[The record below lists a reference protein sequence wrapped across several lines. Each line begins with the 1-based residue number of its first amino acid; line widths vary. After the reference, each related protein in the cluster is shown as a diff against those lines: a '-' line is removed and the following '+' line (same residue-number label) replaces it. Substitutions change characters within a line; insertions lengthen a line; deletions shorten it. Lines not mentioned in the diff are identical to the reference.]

1 MSEVPQVSVVLPVW
15 DGEAFLAEA
24 IESILSQTFQ
34 SLELILVDDG
44 SSDGSLRI
52 SEEYA
57 ARDARV
63 RVLRQAERGGYA
75 RALNAGIHA
84 ARGKF
89 IARMDG
95 DDVAHVDRLQQ
106 QVGYLEANPGCVAV
120 GSAIEAMDVD
130 GSSIGVTRF
139 AAEHEKIV
147 AELLRGTT
155 SLSHPTVVARRD
167 AIIAAGG
174 YDPEL
179 YPSEDLALWLALGEV
194 GSLANLHQPLLRY
207 RRHEEAVG
215 VRDRAGQMAM
225 TVAIVNPAR
234 LARGLKPL
242 RKSLMSPGR
251 VKRARYHFDCARFAL
266 VGGSRRVA
274 MRHAARSIASDPRWL
289 EPYVALV
296 ASLLPRWALR
306 AGLEM
311 HARYR
316 AARTQG

>member
-1 MSEVPQVSVVLPVW
+1 LSEIPQVSVVLPVW

-24 IESILSQTFQ
+24 IESILGQTFQ

-52 SEEYA
+52 AEEYA
-57 ARDARV
+57 ARDGRV
-63 RVLRQAERGGYA
+63 RVLRQQERGGYA
-75 RALNAGIHA
+75 RAINAGIHA
-84 ARGKF
+84 ARGQF

-95 DDVAHVDRLQQ
+95 DDVAHADRLRQ
-106 QVGYLEANPGCVAV
+106 QVDYLQANPGCVAV
-120 GSAIEAMDVD
+120 GSAIEAIDAT
-130 GSSIGVTRF
+130 GSSIGVTYF
-139 AAEHEKIV
+139 AAGHEKIV
-147 AELLRGTT
+147 SELLRGTT

-167 AIIAAGG
+167 ALIAAGG
-174 YDPEL
+174 YDPKL
-179 YPSEDLALWLALGEV
+179 YPSEDLALWLAMGELGH
-194 GSLANLHQPLLRY
+194 LANLRQPLLRY
-207 RRHEEAVG
+207 RRHEAAVG
-215 VRDRAGQMAM
+215 VRDRAAQMAM

-234 LARGLKPL
+234 LARGLEPL
-242 RKSLMSPGR
+242 RNSLMSPGR

-316 AARTQG
+316 AARMQG